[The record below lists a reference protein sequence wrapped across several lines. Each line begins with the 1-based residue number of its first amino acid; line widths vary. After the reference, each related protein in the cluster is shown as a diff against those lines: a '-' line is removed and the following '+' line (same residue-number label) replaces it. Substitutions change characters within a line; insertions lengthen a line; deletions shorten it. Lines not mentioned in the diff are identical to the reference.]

1 MTNPEVYFDIAL
13 NHSFAGR
20 VTMTLFAD
28 SAPLAAENF
37 RVLCAGEKKAENTAL
52 HYQGT
57 PFHRVIPDFVLQG
70 GDTTKGN
77 GTGGLSIYGA
87 EFADE
92 NLDQKH
98 DREGLLSMTNSGP
111 NTNNSQFMITTRPT
125 PELDGRHT
133 VFGEVTKNMDLVRKI
148 EALGSPRGATS
159 ATVTIT
165 ECGQL

>member
-1 MTNPEVYFDIAL
+1 MTNPEVYFDITL

-37 RVLCAGEKKAENTAL
+37 RALCTGEKKAENPAL

-133 VFGEVTKNMDLVRKI
+133 VFGEVTENMDLVRKI
-148 EALGSPRGATS
+148 EAVGSSSGATS
-159 ATVTIT
+159 AVVTIT